1 MPIGV
6 HENDRSVSEDAGYH
20 MFRQSPGQ
28 PAAVPSAF
36 IVSHGRMILVA
47 MDQLPPEQEP
57 GKARRK
63 ASPAGVHRFI

>member
-1 MPIGV
+1 MTFMGLYGV
-6 HENDRSVSEDAGYH
+6 ARPEKTRH
-20 MFRQSPGQ
+20 
-28 PAAVPSAF
+28 AAVPSALS
-36 IVSHGRMILVA
+36 VSHGRMILVA